1 MLRTLASEASK
12 ENTFPIV
19 IKVATCG
26 EFLSSVSLRPPVPR
40 VVSKEFLQWFDS
52 VCTSKLK
59 THRGTSDRHDRHIN
73 RKFFRETIGGRAQ
86 ERAMTIEVWND
97 TKKFRKNVRCVVH
110 DRST

>member
-1 MLRTLASEASK
+1 MLWTLASEASK
-12 ENTFPIV
+12 INTFPIV
-19 IKVATCG
+19 IKVNFYPP
-26 EFLSSVSLRPPVPR
+26 FLCDHQLL
-40 VVSKEFLQWFDS
+40 VSKEFLQWFDS